1 MAEVLFAAIV
11 FVNLYMVSIAESGD
25 RLGMAVFLMLVYLAM
40 FLLERTAGGRR
51 EGAR

>member
-1 MAEVLFAAIV
+1 MTEVLFAAIV

-40 FLLERTAGGRR
+40 FLLGRKKAMKS
-51 EGAR
+51 E